1 MPSNRIPVL
10 TLALLAAA
18 ACADSTSPVKPA
30 SMKLLAGDAQVGTVG
45 EALANAPSFAVYDT
59 SGNPLSGVKFTVTV
73 TAGGGHISKVPAR
86 TSSGATTVGVWQ
98 LGQSAGANELSV
110 SVSGLPPI
118 KITATAR
125 AGGVTR
131 IVSAA
136 APTFNARVADRAP
149 SLTARAL
156 DTFDNPVSGVGVHA
170 SLAGGGTVSQS
181 LVSDADGNIT
191 VSDWTLSEI
200 AGQNT
205 LTLTSGAASLAFVAT
220 LSPADPT
227 QLIVIDGDK
236 QNALAGAAL
245 APIHLRV
252 ADRYGNG
259 VANQTVTVTVA
270 SGNGAL
276 AAPSAPSA
284 ADGVAALPVWTLGR
298 TAAPQSLRATFGTVA
313 MDLSATV
320 QSDYDIDVRF
330 FGPEMTDAKK
340 ALFTNAAA
348 RIRAIVVGD
357 VPDAPLANLDVSS
370 ECGIPGLPVLNET
383 IDDLVIYASVQ
394 PIDSTGRILA
404 EAGPCTYR
412 PDAQGNLTAVGVML
426 FDSAD
431 LANMTAQGTLQDV
444 ITHEMLHVV
453 GIGTLWDTKHL
464 LVGAGTSAVSYFGAQ
479 GVAGCV
485 NDGGSTTCA
494 QSVPVENNGVPGTT
508 DSHWRETT
516 FGSELMTGYV
526 NYGGMPLSGI
536 TVGSLADMGY
546 VVNPLAADPYR
557 VPVSGAS
564 QNRVPAPASGWE
576 RRPIGHVMP

>member
-1 MPSNRIPVL
+1 M
-10 TLALLAAA
+10 
-18 ACADSTSPVKPA
+18 
-30 SMKLLAGDAQVGTVG
+30 
-45 EALANAPSFAVYDT
+45 
-59 SGNPLSGVKFTVTV
+59 
-73 TAGGGHISKVPAR
+73 
-86 TSSGATTVGVWQ
+86 
-98 LGQSAGANELSV
+98 
-110 SVSGLPPI
+110 
-118 KITATAR
+118 
-125 AGGVTR
+125 
-131 IVSAA
+131 
-136 APTFNARVADRAP
+136 
-149 SLTARAL
+149 
-156 DTFDNPVSGVGVHA
+156 
-170 SLAGGGTVSQS
+170 
-181 LVSDADGNIT
+181 
-191 VSDWTLSEI
+191 
-200 AGQNT
+200 
-205 LTLTSGAASLAFVAT
+205 
-220 LSPADPT
+220 
-227 QLIVIDGDK
+227 
-236 QNALAGAAL
+236 
-245 APIHLRV
+245 
-252 ADRYGNG
+252 
-259 VANQTVTVTVA
+259 
-270 SGNGAL
+270 
-276 AAPSAPSA
+276 
-284 ADGVAALPVWTLGR
+284 
-298 TAAPQSLRATFGTVA
+298 
-313 MDLSATV
+313 
-320 QSDYDIDVRF
+320 
-330 FGPEMTDAKK
+330 
-340 ALFTNAAA
+340 
-348 RIRAIVVGD
+348 
-357 VPDAPLANLDVSS
+357 
-370 ECGIPGLPVLNET
+370 
-383 IDDLVIYASVQ
+383 IYASVQ